1 MMRAGQRHPRRA
13 RDRDN
18 LRRQAACEDGT
29 RFQGGG
35 LATLGVEPVGDRVA
49 TSPSKVLR
57 TSRMYF
63 AASRVGTHSRGAA
76 GPSPLERRRKAG
88 SPSRLIPW
96 TRLLFEKWLVRED
109 APVRHVISDDETI
122 AFQLVQRPEHLG
134 RLCPHELG

>member
-63 AASRVGTHSRGAA
+63 AASRVGNSLPRGSRSFTVRATPQGWLSE
-76 GPSPLERRRKAG
+76 PPDPL
-88 SPSRLIPW
+88 
-96 TRLLFEKWLVRED
+96 D
-109 APVRHVISDDETI
+109 AIIV
-122 AFQLVQRPEHLG
+122 
-134 RLCPHELG
+134 